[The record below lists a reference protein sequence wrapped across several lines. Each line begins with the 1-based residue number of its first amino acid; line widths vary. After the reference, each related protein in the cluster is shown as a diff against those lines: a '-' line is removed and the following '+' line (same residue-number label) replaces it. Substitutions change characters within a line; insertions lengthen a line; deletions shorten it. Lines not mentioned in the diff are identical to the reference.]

1 LIHEDRRSI
10 PLQWG
15 MLLFL
20 FLLMPLCHIF
30 SFSLEPMS
38 VSVSDTGTGTVAT
51 FRLVNDSQERIALR
65 IRITTREMAED
76 GTETNKDVPESTF
89 LVFPARFVLEKG
101 AQQALKVQWR
111 GGPVGSTERAFR
123 IVAEQVP
130 VVFEKAQGSGITLLF
145 KYVGALY
152 VVPPKASPAD
162 ISVSSVEGT
171 SEKGVGGFLVRL
183 ENRGGTHGILVDTVL
198 QISQDGQKK
207 FILATSALT
216 AMEGQNVLAGMTRR
230 FFIPFSEARE
240 GQRYEG
246 LVTYNAER

>member
-1 LIHEDRRSI
+1 
-10 PLQWG
+10 
-15 MLLFL
+15 
-20 FLLMPLCHIF
+20 
-30 SFSLEPMS
+30 MS

-51 FRLVNDSQERIALR
+51 FRLVNDSQERIAVR

-76 GTETNKDVPESTF
+76 GTETNRDVPESSF
-89 LVFPARFVLEKG
+89 LVYPARFVLEKG

-111 GGPVGSTERAFR
+111 GGSVGNTERAFR

-152 VVPPKASPAD
+152 VVPPKAGPAD
-162 ISVSSVEGT
+162 ITVASVEGAT
-171 SEKGVGGFLVRL
+171 EKGVGGFLIRL
-183 ENRGGTHGILVDTVL
+183 ENRGGTHAILVDTTL
-198 QISQDGQKK
+198 EISQDGQKK
-207 FILATSALT
+207 YTLPTSALT

-230 FFIPFSEARE
+230 FFIPFTEARD
-240 GQRYEG
+240 GQRYGG